1 MYSGW
6 WPNVWCIV
14 AINDQTNGRT
24 IWVCSLIFWLHVDK
38 VSESRVRWCSGSAS
52 TSWLRLVNVAIFN
65 MVRLCLYPIHTKSWF
80 GCKIMQFPCNLLS
93 ISKFARMWSAL
104 IFNMTWSSSWSCMWR
119 RWYKPMDLVVPNFET
134 NPYCWPFLNW
144 FGSIHTVQSN
154 YQPGN
159 MYVHIYTYILV
170 LVYIFTW
177 LDIPMFLTRNCP

>member
-1 MYSGW
+1 
-6 WPNVWCIV
+6 
-14 AINDQTNGRT
+14 
-24 IWVCSLIFWLHVDK
+24 
-38 VSESRVRWCSGSAS
+38 
-52 TSWLRLVNVAIFN
+52 
-65 MVRLCLYPIHTKSWF
+65 
-80 GCKIMQFPCNLLS
+80 
-93 ISKFARMWSAL
+93 
-104 IFNMTWSSSWSCMWR
+104 
-119 RWYKPMDLVVPNFET
+119 MDLVVPNFET